1 MSCSFCIIL
10 ILQKYESSHS
20 SHLIGSFSCSNGMI
34 FECHLPEV
42 ISDLLIMLCFYIM
55 KNWITSLFWE
65 SCQHP
70 HPHSAHSAQIRW
82 HSYPALLHWQE
93 KESSYLSPNY
103 SFQAAWT
110 GQTAIVWSKQ
120 LGRNNNDWDIRSLSL
135 VSTVMLML
143 DVVAFKVHSI
153 WTIETSND
161 VCVIFLLCRI
171 WLYLISLK
179 MLIIVIIFCLSHRGW
194 SWSIFG
200 WRSQSSIV

>member
-103 SFQAAWT
+103 SFQAAWAWLEPAKRPLA
-110 GQTAIVWSKQ
+110 GPSSLKRIIGA
-120 LGRNNNDWDIRSLSL
+120 DIRAL
-135 VSTVMLML
+135 
-143 DVVAFKVHSI
+143 
-153 WTIETSND
+153 
-161 VCVIFLLCRI
+161 FL
-171 WLYLISLK
+171 
-179 MLIIVIIFCLSHRGW
+179 W
-194 SWSIFG
+194 S
-200 WRSQSSIV
+200 VK